1 MGERVESP
9 LGPRTGY
16 PQGMDLVSPD
26 MAFPRLPVDEIELV
40 RSVAT
45 AQSFRE
51 GETVFEAG
59 DRDID
64 LFVIERGAIE
74 VINPTDHDRPVV
86 MHGPGEFTGDIDLL
100 TRRPTIVTGIA
111 RGETAVLRVPGS
123 ELRRLLQTIPR
134 LGERLL
140 TAFTV
145 RRQMLEEAGMA
156 GIRVVGL
163 PNCPDTTLVRE
174 FLYKNWVPYVWY
186 DPETPEGRGVLCEL
200 GETPEERG
208 VLPVI
213 ECSPGEVLRRP
224 TIKQL
229 ARCAGISRPC
239 PDRVFDLAIVGA
251 GPAGMAA
258 AVYAASE
265 GLSTVVLDRLGP
277 GGQAGGSSLIENF
290 IGFPS
295 GLSGND
301 LAARGLLQM
310 LKFGA
315 SLLAPVSV
323 EAIEPSLEQSEPH
336 AIRTDDATVRADVVL
351 IATGAR
357 WRRLSARNAEVF
369 ERNGIYYS
377 ATAVEQRLCASKP
390 VMVVGAGNSGAQAAM
405 FLSECSPKLYFLVH
419 GSELGPGMSS
429 YLVNR
434 IRANPRIEVITD
446 AEVMELHGEPS
457 GRASPNAV
465 LRAATIHAGGRD
477 RTIDVAAIFVF
488 IGADPNTAWL
498 PAEIARD
505 EKGYVLTGEHAKHS
519 PLWRLDRSPCE
530 LETTVPKIIAA
541 GDVRSGSTK
550 RVGFAVGD
558 GSMAVTCVHR
568 LRH

>member
-1 MGERVESP
+1 
-9 LGPRTGY
+9 
-16 PQGMDLVSPD
+16 MDLVSPD
-26 MAFPRLPVDEIELV
+26 MAFPRLPSDEIELV
-40 RSVAT
+40 RTVAQ
-45 AQSFRE
+45 AQVFRE
-51 GETVFEAG
+51 GDFVFKAG
-59 DRDID
+59 QKDID

-74 VINPTDHDRPVV
+74 VINPTDHNRPVV

-111 RGETAVLRVPGS
+111 RGETSVLRVPGS
-123 ELRRLLQTIPR
+123 ELRRLLGTVPK
-134 LGERLL
+134 LGERLI
-140 TAFTV
+140 TAFTI
-145 RRQMLEEAGMA
+145 RRQMLEEAGIA

-174 FLYKNWVPYVWY
+174 FLFKNWVPYVWFS
-186 DPETPEGRGVLCEL
+186 PEAADGKAVLAEL
-200 GETPEERG
+200 GGAGP
-208 VLPVI
+208 LPAI
-213 ECSPGEVLRRP
+213 ECSPGNVLRRP

-315 SLLAPVSV
+315 LLLAPITV
-323 EAIEPSLEQSEPH
+323 ESLEPGEGDNPH
-336 AIRTDDATVRADVVL
+336 VLHTDDAAVRASVVM
-351 IATGAR
+351 IATGAK
-357 WRRLSARNAEVF
+357 WRRLSARNAERF
-369 ERNGIYYS
+369 ERNGIFYS

-390 VMVVGAGNSGAQAAM
+390 VMVVGAGNSGGQAAM
-405 FLSECSPKLYFLVH
+405 FLSECSPKVYFLVH

-429 YLVNR
+429 YLVQR

-446 AEVMELHGEPS
+446 AEVTELHGAAGAS
-457 GRASPNAV
+457 GAATSAANPT
-465 LRAATIHAGGRD
+465 LTAATIHTAGKD
-477 RTIDVAAIFVF
+477 RTVDVSAIFVF
-488 IGADPNTAWL
+488 IGAEPHTAWL
-498 PAEIARD
+498 PDSIARD
-505 EKGYVLTGEHAKHS
+505 EKGYILTGDRARHS
-519 PLWRLDRSPCE
+519 PLWKLDRSPCE
-530 LETTVPKIIAA
+530 LETTMPKVLAA
-541 GDVRSGSTK
+541 GDARAGSTK

-558 GSMAVTCVHR
+558 GSLAVTCVHR
-568 LRH
+568 LRG